1 MGIRT
6 SVDFVQNLTVLLV
19 AEGREPSYISPTGL
33 NVAVSVMSAK
43 EEVVQVIYS
52 YDPLD
57 RHAHTKN
64 WDDTRVQIF
73 YRGDRVATELAGDT
87 VRSVFEAESAVL
99 AQQTTNEDVQETTLI
114 AHDDKRS
121 TLLSLRA
128 NEAEPDATAYT
139 AFGHSPVDKSSHRVL
154 GFNGERPDKN
164 FGFYLLGNGYR
175 AFNTVLMR
183 FNSPDNQSPFGEGGI
198 NAYAYCAGDPVNRTD
213 PYGHSWMSL
222 FKGIANLAGRKSPTM
237 QYVSDYALVKSSKT
251 QFKIYA
257 RSSVNDTFE
266 LEGRIPRRAGHTQE
280 EIIKLASD
288 FNEDMVARNERIL
301 ADQVA
306 KERRLAAAAAR
317 KAERTKAVN
326 ERMASDPRVNEL
338 RGKLELAKSDV
349 ASAEWAFQQRG
360 GRFNHANELTLQEKI
375 AFFRKRELIAELDE
389 IRGGHARQVR
399 LRER

>member
-19 AEGREPSYISPTGL
+19 AEGREPSYISPTSL

-99 AQQTTNEDVQETTLI
+99 AQQTRNEDVQETTLI

-121 TLLSLRA
+121 ALLSLRA

-183 FNSPDNQSPFGEGGI
+183 FNSPDNQSPFGDGGI

-213 PYGHSWMSL
+213 PSGHSWASL
-222 FKGIANLAGRKSPTM
+222 FKGIANLAGRQSPTM

-266 LEGRIPRRAGHTQE
+266 RVGRFPRKAGHTQE
-280 EIIKLASD
+280 EIVERASVL
-288 FNEDMVARNERIL
+288 NARMIAREKRIL

-317 KAERTKAVN
+317 KAERKKAVN
-326 ERMASDPRVNEL
+326 ELMASDLEVAEL

-360 GRFNHANELTLQEKI
+360 GRFNHANKLTPQETV
-375 AFFRKRELIAELDE
+375 AFSTASDIRAKLNDIRE
-389 IRGGHARQVR
+389 GYARQVR
-399 LRER
+399 LGER